1 MGKKSKKNKEVRHSS
16 REEARAGDGQI
27 VRIGEKE
34 KCTDCKNWIPWG
46 FTMRIGTPPFRADCG
61 PGAKCVSLFL
71 YLHDVILIFQFLQIE
86 IRNVIYSFY
95 MCAMLF
101 ILCVSDI
108 NIRAVHSVHSI
119 SVTNV

>member
-1 MGKKSKKNKEVRHSS
+1 MSSCLLRFFFLIRIWISNIAGGHNNIMGKKSKKNKEVRPSS

-71 YLHDVILIFQFLQIE
+71 YLHDVIL
-86 IRNVIYSFY
+86 
-95 MCAMLF
+95 
-101 ILCVSDI
+101 
-108 NIRAVHSVHSI
+108 
-119 SVTNV
+119 